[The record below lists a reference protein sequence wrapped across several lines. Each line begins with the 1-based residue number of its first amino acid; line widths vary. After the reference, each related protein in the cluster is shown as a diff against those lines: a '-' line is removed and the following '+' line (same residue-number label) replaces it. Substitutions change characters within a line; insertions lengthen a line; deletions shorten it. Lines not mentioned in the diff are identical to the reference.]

1 MEPSSSWKSQVTL
14 SWSRRH
20 VALSQFCL
28 HTAASHPW
36 GTPREQVRAQTC
48 SVQCPTVLL
57 PAGGQKEGLG
67 VTSLMLNPFL
77 LSWAQT
83 DGHEATS
90 SCWGVISRWK
100 VAGMEPSA
108 MGTFTSL

>member
-1 MEPSSSWKSQVTL
+1 M
-14 SWSRRH
+14 
-20 VALSQFCL
+20 ALSQLCL

-36 GTPREQVRAQTC
+36 GSPREQVPAQTC
-48 SVQCPTVLL
+48 SVQCQTAL
-57 PAGGQKEGLG
+57 PPCTGQKEGLG

-83 DGHEATS
+83 GGREATS
-90 SCWGVISRWK
+90 SCWGVISRRK
-100 VAGMEPSA
+100 VAEMEPSA